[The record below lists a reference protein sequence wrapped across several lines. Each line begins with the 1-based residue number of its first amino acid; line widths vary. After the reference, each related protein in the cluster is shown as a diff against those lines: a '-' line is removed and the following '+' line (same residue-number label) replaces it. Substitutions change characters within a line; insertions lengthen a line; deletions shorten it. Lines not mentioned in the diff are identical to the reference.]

1 MLPIP
6 IIIVVCVCRAVVGT
20 AFPTG
25 TFTSHLVRAPSCK
38 RNASFCVGAE
48 EAGSAPSTDHNV
60 EGLPSR
66 NCALP
71 SSLGDGPFSSG
82 SRGGCGGCSLAVAI
96 GGRRI
101 LDRNVDRR
109 RVVLTSLL
117 AALPLASQRK
127 DAAQAAPPMAVIAEE
142 LGYFPVTNREGDTT
156 YLPARVKRA
165 STEQSEGLAKFLK
178 SSGAVMYGAY
188 WCPHCS
194 RQKELFGREAWSFIR
209 YVECSPKGFNSDIA
223 LCATEG
229 IDGFPT
235 WKFGNGK
242 VGSGEL
248 KLDQIAKM
256 SGYKGKFDGNAEA
269 PLPSSGSGSCR

>member
-1 MLPIP
+1 MSPIS
-6 IIIVVCVCRAVVGT
+6 IIAVVCICRAVVGLSF
-20 AFPTG
+20 ATG
-25 TFTSHLVRAPSCK
+25 SFTSHLVRAPSCK
-38 RNASFCVGAE
+38 RNASFCEGAE
-48 EAGSAPSTDHNV
+48 EAGSAPSTNHPQ
-60 EGLPSR
+60 PSR
-66 NCALP
+66 NCAMP

-82 SRGGCGGCSLAVAI
+82 SRGGCEGRSLAVAI
-96 GGRRI
+96 GGRRNSN
-101 LDRNVDRR
+101 RNVDRR
-109 RVVLTSLL
+109 RIVLT
-117 AALPLASQRK
+117 ALFATFPLAPQRK
-127 DAAQAAPPMAVIAEE
+127 DTAKAAPPMAVIAEE
-142 LGYFPVTNREGDTT
+142 LGYFPVTNREGETT
-156 YLPARVKRA
+156 YVPARVKRA

-194 RQKELFGREAWSFIR
+194 RQKEMFGREAWSFIR

-256 SGYKGKFDGNAEA
+256 SGYKGKFDGSAEA
-269 PLPSSGSGSCR
+269 PLPSSESGSCR